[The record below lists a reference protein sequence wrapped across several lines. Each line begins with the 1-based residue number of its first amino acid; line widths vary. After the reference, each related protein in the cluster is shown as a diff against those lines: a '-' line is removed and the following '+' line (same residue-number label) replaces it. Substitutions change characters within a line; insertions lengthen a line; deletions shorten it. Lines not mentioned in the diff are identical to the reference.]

1 MDSCGA
7 TAKAKEQGV
16 PRKQLRN
23 GQRGFEAEPVTLA
36 RELSG
41 RLMRGIL
48 EGTYASGS
56 RLPTERELAE
66 VFGATRTVVRE
77 ALKRL
82 EALGLIRI
90 RQGSGIY
97 VEDFQLTSGIELFDV
112 LLTSEDGTVNLG
124 FLRDVLE
131 FRGHMVR
138 IIVRLAA
145 ARRMPE
151 ELAAIREMVYERR
164 TCRGGVQQLDE
175 LDIGLFR
182 AIAEAAHNRVYR
194 LVFNTMGRIYV
205 KLRDLYDTPLLG
217 FEQTQTLFER
227 LLDAFEQQD
236 DAMAELLIIRYTDTL
251 RKGLGFD
258 AQTSGFMELAASR
271 EPPKSESLSTRSKER
286 L

>member
-1 MDSCGA
+1 MI
-7 TAKAKEQGV
+7 
-16 PRKQLRN
+16 RKPSEN
-23 GQRGFEAEPVTLA
+23 GKWSRETEPVTLA

-41 RLMRGIL
+41 RLMRAIL

-56 RLPTERELAE
+56 RLPTEREIAE
-66 VFGATRTVVRE
+66 AFGATRTVVRE

-82 EALGLIRI
+82 EALGLVRI

-112 LLTSEDGTVNLG
+112 LLMSEDGSVNQR
-124 FLRDVLE
+124 FLRDVIE

-145 ARRMPE
+145 ARRTPD
-151 ELAAIREMVYERR
+151 ELAAIRRLVYERG
-164 TCRGGVQQLDE
+164 TCPNNDDRLDE
-175 LDIGLFR
+175 LNLGLFR
-182 AIAEAAHNRVYR
+182 AISDAAHNQVYR

-205 KLRDLYDTPLLG
+205 KLRGLFDAPLLG

-227 LLDAFEQQD
+227 LLEAFEQQD
-236 DAMAELLIIRYTDTL
+236 DAMAELLVFRYTNAL
-251 RKGLGFD
+251 RKGLGFGP
-258 AQTSGFMELAASR
+258 QTSGFMELGASQ
-271 EPPKSESLSTRSKER
+271 ELPDGAGGATVQKEG